1 MKNRQRLSI
10 ALVAL
15 FVVVVGLSVAYAA
28 LSQTLNITINN
39 VAVSNLSW
47 SIGISCS
54 LTTSGG
60 TSDTGRSCGTVSASG
75 TSITIADSAL
85 SKPGD
90 YCLYTCTVTNG
101 GGINASLGSIAAT
114 VPTVQSG
121 TESCSKSGATITC
134 TNVKYQ
140 LCTAQSSGSC
150 STVLSTSNGGVN
162 ANSSKTIYLL
172 MSYTSSSLSS
182 GAVLTGAK
190 YVLTYNQA

>member
-1 MKNRQRLSI
+1 MKNRQRLSV

-15 FVVVVGLSVAYAA
+15 FVVVIGLSVAYAA
-28 LSQTLNITINN
+28 LSTTLNITVNN
-39 VAVSNLSW
+39 VSVNNLTW

-60 TSDTGRSCGTVSASG
+60 TSDTGRSCGAVSASG
-75 TSITIADSAL
+75 TSITIADSQL

-90 YCLYTCTVTNG
+90 YCLYTCTVSNS
-101 GGINASLGSIAAT
+101 GGINATLGTISAT
-114 VPTVQSG
+114 VPTVTSG

-140 LCTAQSSGSC
+140 LCTAQSSGTC

-162 ANSSKTIYLL
+162 AGNTKTVYLL
-172 MSYTSSSLSS
+172 MSYTSSTLSS
-182 GAVLTGAK
+182 GAVLSGAK